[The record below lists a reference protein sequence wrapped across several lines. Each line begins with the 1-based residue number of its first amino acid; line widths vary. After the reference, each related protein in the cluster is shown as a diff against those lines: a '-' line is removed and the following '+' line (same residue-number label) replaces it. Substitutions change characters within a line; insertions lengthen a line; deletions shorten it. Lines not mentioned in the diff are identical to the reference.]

1 MSHADTHIN
10 FDTAGYVLLQGINQ
24 CDVDC
29 STSNGSGKSSIWD
42 ALSWC
47 LTGETIRG
55 AKDVTRKSAQD
66 GCRVTLSFSVDVDEY
81 ILIRCKDDSEYKTNL
96 KIYVNGEDKSGK
108 GIRDSEKI
116 LKDILPDLSSQL
128 LGNVVILG
136 QGLPVKFSNYTP
148 SGRKDLLEKLSKSDF
163 MIEDLKDRVS
173 KRELAL
179 IDAAAVCQTN
189 ISMLESKIL
198 NDRNQLVQL
207 KQQYDTLFAVNINS
221 SIEELQ
227 ELKNKTN
234 TLLIQNET
242 LNKSLIDVSHE
253 ADIENSNNYK
263 LRQDYFDARDAISN
277 RPNEELTT
285 IENSISSCKATIYSC
300 NQELT
305 RILNIQDVC
314 PTCGQKIIGVMKPDT
329 ASIEEEISK
338 CKNSLKILEDN
349 KQLIVNN
356 INLKLNEIKVKYDSL
371 IEASNIKIKQLNE
384 AKNAFLCEINTNN
397 HTIKCDN
404 DKIYA
409 LQTIIDNYQNNLTTI
424 QTNID
429 ILNNTL
435 TKSNSELELAKDSYE
450 SVIAHKSVIEKFKTI
465 LSRNFRGL
473 LLQNCINYI
482 ATVAQDYAQEV
493 FNHRDLMICLDGNA
507 ISIKFNG
514 KEYESLSGGE
524 QKKVDIIIQLAIRN
538 MLCNYLN
545 FNCNIIVLDEVFD
558 ALDYTGCEKISN
570 LLTNKLEDVS
580 TMYIVTHRKDLPIST
595 DHSITVTKN
604 NLGISSVIQ

>member
-1 MSHADTHIN
+1 MSHADTQVN
-10 FDTAGYVLLQGINQ
+10 LDTAGYVLLQGINQ
-24 CDVDC
+24 CDADC

-55 AKDVTRKSAQD
+55 AKDVTRKSASE
-66 GCRVTLSFSVDVDEY
+66 GCRVTLSFSVDSDEY
-81 ILIRCKDDSEYKTNL
+81 VLIRCKDDSEYKTNL
-96 KIYVNGEDKSGK
+96 KIYVNGEDRSGK

-116 LKDILPDLSSQL
+116 LQAILPDISSQL

-173 KRELAL
+173 TRELAL
-179 IDAAAVCQTN
+179 IDDTAICQAN
-189 ISMLESKIL
+189 IRTLESKIL
-198 NDRNQLVQL
+198 NDQNQLTQL
-207 KQQYDTLFAVNINS
+207 KQKYDEIFASDINS

-227 ELKNKTN
+227 ELKNKT
-234 TLLIQNET
+234 TALLTRNDL
-242 LNKSLIDVSHE
+242 LNKSIIDVSHE
-253 ADIENSNNYK
+253 VDLENSNNHK
-263 LRQDYFDARDAISN
+263 LRQAYFDARDSISN
-277 RPNEELTT
+277 DPNEELTT
-285 IENSISSCKATIYSC
+285 IENSIAACKATLYS
-300 NQELT
+300 NSQELT
-305 RILNIQDVC
+305 RILNIRDIC

-329 ASIEEEISK
+329 TSIEAEISR
-338 CKNSLKILEDN
+338 CKDSLKTLEDN
-349 KQLIVNN
+349 KQQIVGN
-356 INLKLNEIKVKYDSL
+356 INLKLNELKVKYDAL
-371 IEASNIKIKQLNE
+371 IEESNIKIRQFNE
-384 AKNAFLCEINTNN
+384 SKNAYLCEISTNN
-397 HTIKCDN
+397 QTIKYNN

-409 LQTIIDNYQNNLTTI
+409 LQTLIDNYQNNLTTI
-424 QTNID
+424 QTNIED
-429 ILNNTL
+429 LNIVL
-435 TKSNSELELAKDSYE
+435 TKSISELDTEKGSYE
-450 SVIAHKSVIEKFKTI
+450 SVIAHKAVIDKFKTI

-482 ATVAQDYAQEV
+482 STVAQDYAQEV
-493 FNHRDLMICLDGNA
+493 FNHRDLAICLDGNA

-558 ALDYTGCEKISN
+558 ALDYIGCEKISN
-570 LLTNKLEDVS
+570 LLTTKLEDVS

-604 NLGISSVIQ
+604 NLGISSVI

>member
-1 MSHADTHIN
+1 MSHAETHIN
-10 FDTAGYVLLQGINQ
+10 FDTAGYILLQGINQ

-55 AKDVTRKSAQD
+55 AKDVTRKSAPD
-66 GCRVTLSFSVDVDEY
+66 GCRVTLSFSVDSDDYV
-81 ILIRCKDDSEYKTNL
+81 LMRCKDDSEYKTNI

-116 LKDILPDLSSQL
+116 LKDLLPDLSSQL

-179 IDAAAVCQTN
+179 IDNAAQCQAN
-189 ISMLESKIL
+189 IRILESKIQ
-198 NDRNQLVQL
+198 NDQNQLMQL
-207 KQQYDTLFAVNINS
+207 RQKYDELFTLDINS
-221 SIEELQ
+221 SIEYLQ
-227 ELKNKTN
+227 ELKNKTSA
-234 TLLIQNET
+234 LLTRNDA
-242 LNKSLIDVSHE
+242 LNKSIIDVSRDM
-253 ADIENSNNYK
+253 DIENANNYK
-263 LRQDYFDARDAISN
+263 LRQSYFDARDSISTEH
-277 RPNEELTT
+277 REELTT
-285 IENSISSCKATIYSC
+285 IENNIAACKATIYSY

-305 RILNIQDVC
+305 KISNIQDVC

-329 ASIEEEISK
+329 AGIEEEMSK
-338 CKNSLKILEDN
+338 CKGSLQILEDN
-349 KQLIVNN
+349 KQQVVNS
-356 INLKLNEIKVKYDSL
+356 INLKLNELKVRYDAL
-371 IEASNIKIKQLNE
+371 IEDSSVKIAQLNE
-384 AKNAFLCEINTNN
+384 SKNAFLCEISTNN
-397 HTIKCDN
+397 HTIKCNN
-404 DKIYA
+404 DEIYA
-409 LQTIIDNYQNNLTTI
+409 LQAKIDNYQNNLTII
-424 QTNID
+424 QTNINA
-429 ILNNTL
+429 LNIEL
-435 TKSNSELELAKDSYE
+435 TNSTDELDTMYRTYE
-450 SVIAHKSVIEKFKTI
+450 SITAHKSVIDKFKTI

-482 ATVAQDYAQEV
+482 STVAQDYAQEV
-493 FNHRDLMICLDGNA
+493 FNHRDLAICLDGNA

-570 LLTNKLEDVS
+570 LLTTKLEDVS
-580 TMYIVTHRKDLPIST
+580 AMYIVTHRKDLPIST

-604 NLGISSVIQ
+604 NLGISSVV